1 MLKKTLTSIPP
12 DLRQEGEEMT
22 DFEKALEIMDERFG
36 RDRMI
41 SLATSVNDLPSVR
54 EVNGYYRDG
63 SFYIITHAL
72 SGKMRQIDQNPR
84 VAISGEW
91 FSAHGLAEDLGHVLK
106 EENRALISTL
116 RQVFSSWYHNGHVD
130 ESDPNTCILRICL
143 TDGVLWKD
151 GVQYRMDFDGRIL
164 LS

>member
-1 MLKKTLTSIPP
+1 
-12 DLRQEGEEMT
+12 MT
-22 DFEKALEIMDERFG
+22 EHKKALAIMDDRFG

-41 SLATSVNDLPSVR
+41 SLATSVDDLPSVR

-72 SGKMRQIDQNPR
+72 SGKMQQIAQNPR

-91 FSAHGLAEDLGHVLK
+91 FSGHGLAENLGHVLK
-106 EENRALISTL
+106 EENRELMSTL

-130 ESDPNTCILRICL
+130 ETDPNTCILRVRL
-143 TDGVLWKD
+143 TDAVLWKD
-151 GVQYRMDFDGRIL
+151 GVRSKMDFT
-164 LS
+164 

>member
-1 MLKKTLTSIPP
+1 MLFLDKGNT
-12 DLRQEGEEMT
+12 DMT
-22 DFEKALEIMDERFG
+22 DYKQALAILDQRFG

-41 SLATSVNDLPSVR
+41 SLATSVGDLPSVR

-72 SGKMRQIDQNPR
+72 SGKMQQIALNPR
-84 VAISGEW
+84 VALSGEW
-91 FSAHGLAEDLGHVLK
+91 FSGHGLAENLGHVLK
-106 EENRALISTL
+106 EENRELISTL

-130 ESDPNTCILRICL
+130 ETDPNTCILRVRL

-151 GVQYRMDFDGRIL
+151 GVRYEMDFT
-164 LS
+164 

>member
-1 MLKKTLTSIPP
+1 
-12 DLRQEGEEMT
+12 MT
-22 DFEKALEIMDERFG
+22 DLERALAIMDERFG

-54 EVNGYYRDG
+54 DVNGYYRDG

-72 SGKMRQIDQNPR
+72 SGKMQQIAQNPR

-91 FSAHGLAEDLGHVLK
+91 FSAHGLAENLGHVLK
-106 EENRALISTL
+106 EENRELIFTL

-130 ESDPNTCILRICL
+130 ETDPNTCILRVRL
-143 TDGVLWKD
+143 TDAVLFKD
-151 GVQYRMDFDGRIL
+151 GTRYAIDYAQL
-164 LS
+164 NP

>member
-1 MLKKTLTSIPP
+1 
-12 DLRQEGEEMT
+12 MT
-22 DFEKALEIMDERFG
+22 DLERALAIMDERFG

-54 EVNGYYRDG
+54 DVNGYYRDG

-72 SGKMRQIDQNPR
+72 SGKMQQIAQNPR

-91 FSAHGLAEDLGHVLK
+91 FSAHGLAENLGHVLK
-106 EENRALISTL
+106 EENRELILTL

-130 ESDPNTCILRICL
+130 ETDPNTCILRVRL
-143 TDGVLWKD
+143 TDAVLFKD
-151 GVQYRMDFDGRIL
+151 GTRYAIDYAQL
-164 LS
+164 NP

>member
-1 MLKKTLTSIPP
+1 
-12 DLRQEGEEMT
+12 MT
-22 DFEKALEIMDERFG
+22 DLERALAIMDERFG

-54 EVNGYYRDG
+54 DVNGYYRDG

-72 SGKMRQIDQNPR
+72 SGKMQQIAQNPR

-91 FSAHGLAEDLGHVLK
+91 FSAHGLAENLGHVLK
-106 EENRALISTL
+106 EENRELILTL

-130 ESDPNTCILRICL
+130 ETDPNTCILRVRL
-143 TDGVLWKD
+143 TDAVLFKD
-151 GVQYRMDFDGRIL
+151 VTRYAIDYAQL
-164 LS
+164 NP

>member
-1 MLKKTLTSIPP
+1 
-12 DLRQEGEEMT
+12 MT
-22 DFEKALEIMDERFG
+22 DLERALAIMDERFG

-54 EVNGYYRDG
+54 DVNGYYRDG

-72 SGKMRQIDQNPR
+72 SGKLQQIAQNPR

-91 FSAHGLAEDLGHVLK
+91 FCAHGLAENLGHVLK
-106 EENRALISTL
+106 EENRELILTL

-130 ESDPNTCILRICL
+130 ETDPNTCILRVRL
-143 TDGVLWKD
+143 TDAVLFKD
-151 GVQYRMDFDGRIL
+151 GTRYAIDYAQL
-164 LS
+164 NP

>member
-1 MLKKTLTSIPP
+1 
-12 DLRQEGEEMT
+12 MT
-22 DFEKALEIMDERFG
+22 EHKKALAIMDDRFG

-41 SLATSVNDLPSVR
+41 SLATAVDNLPSVR

-72 SGKMRQIDQNPR
+72 SGKMRQIAQNPR

-91 FSAHGLAEDLGHVLK
+91 FSAHGVAENLGHVLK
-106 EENRALISTL
+106 EENRELILTL

-130 ESDPNTCILRICL
+130 ETDPNTCLLRVRL
-143 TDGVLWKD
+143 TDAVLFKD
-151 GVQYRMDFDGRIL
+151 GTRYAIDYAQL
-164 LS
+164 NP

>member
-1 MLKKTLTSIPP
+1 
-12 DLRQEGEEMT
+12 MT
-22 DFEKALEIMDERFG
+22 DYKQALAILDQRFG

-41 SLATSVNDLPSVR
+41 SLATSVDDLPSVR
-54 EVNGYYRDG
+54 EVNGYYQDG

-72 SGKMRQIDQNPR
+72 SGKMQQIALNPR
-84 VAISGEW
+84 VALSGEW
-91 FSAHGLAEDLGHVLK
+91 FSGHGLAENLGHVLK

-130 ESDPNTCILRICL
+130 ETDPNTCILRVRL

-151 GVQYRMDFDGRIL
+151 GVRYEMDFT
-164 LS
+164 